1 MKTVETMKV
10 KGVVVAV
17 VAVLSGAASAVWP
30 FGGSDA
36 DGKDFVFAE
45 DGLAKASIV
54 VGREGAGYR
63 YAANELADYLAKLT
77 GARFAVSEKPLDG
90 MGAIWVGDPKGP
102 AKRDFEELEIA
113 VRDGRTL
120 VLDGD
125 GPRGT
130 LYAVY
135 EMLEDFGVGFY
146 TWDWD
151 YLPPVTNRLTLA
163 AGHLKRTKPWM
174 VCRKSWSGPTW
185 GNGEDH
191 FRYQMRLRYHDS
203 NGTRD
208 LWAKYG
214 MGQATS
220 FTNAP
225 SYSIAQTLCSHYIP
239 RKRFF
244 DEKKSPKEFHPEWY
258 AWNAAEKKRHG
269 HFVCVSN
276 EGMFRELVAELE
288 ADVRKEVAAR
298 PGEKVE
304 VSIGLD
310 DGSVRCDC
318 EKCMALSEGVPNRG
332 LAAAACQYIALV
344 NRVARHFAKKYPQVR
359 FNILSYDGFGPTPG
373 NPEKFRM
380 EPNAGVGVALLW
392 RNFGRPIAACE
403 RTPASVADWR
413 LITPNGIANWDYYA
427 NFNCWYIPF
436 PNLDTMGENWRYY
449 KAHNIDRIDS
459 QNQWSVLGDLAD
471 LHFWLYSKL
480 SWNPDADDRALI
492 ERFCRDVYGA
502 AAKHILE
509 YIDFLQHC
517 RDRQRGLWSGCYVL
531 STDAYLSGADCARIY
546 KLFCDAE
553 NAVRKDPARKR
564 NVARAKFGILA
575 LVGLR
580 YADMVEPAKR
590 IVRLPPREKILK
602 EFYETG
608 ILNDVGNGALW
619 AGEYQSFDSL
629 QKLMKGPEK
638 PVAKS
643 AQSKSLFVGGDGLS
657 GGKKMVKAKDE
668 NGATIATVDMRNP
681 TEQLYSIFMCDGN
694 RDVSY
699 TLKNGEAGDWYVFAD
714 LKVDSDDAGDPA
726 AAYFSF
732 RQPFANDTL
741 TGKVP
746 EEIVSLFVSGGREE
760 KGWRTVSFGRY
771 PMRTRATVYMFP
783 GVVKPLNS
791 YAVRS
796 FSFVSAAVMDD
807 ERNAARYLGANRLKS
822 VGGKM
827 EKERFDGF
835 MFARVG
841 DGTNVTAAAK
851 VVATVPRQSAGV
863 RHLLARVRIGSKK
876 YLATDVARLTLKG
889 KGGEE
894 IATARVGGS
903 PYDDSWQVI
912 SLGKH
917 ELAEGMTVEFALAP
931 DAEARFLD
939 VRNLW
944 AVEPE
949 FMERSVK

>member
-1 MKTVETMKV
+1 MQ
-10 KGVVVAV
+10 
-17 VAVLSGAASAVWP
+17 AAP
-30 FGGSDA
+30 RTR
-36 DGKDFVFAE
+36 DFVFAE
-45 DGLAKASIV
+45 DGFAKAAIV
-54 VGREGAGYR
+54 VGRDGPGYR
-63 YAANELADYLAKLT
+63 FAANELADYLAKLT
-77 GARFAVSEKPLDG
+77 RARFAVVEKPLEG
-90 MGAIWVGDPKGP
+90 LGAIWVGDPEGP
-102 AKRDFEELEIA
+102 ATRDFEELEIS

-135 EMLEDFGVGFY
+135 ELLEDFGVGFY
-146 TWDWD
+146 TWDYD
-151 YLPPVTNRLTLA
+151 YLPPATNRLALA
-163 AGHLKRTKPWM
+163 VGHEKRTKPWM

-185 GNGEDH
+185 GVGEEH
-191 FRYQMRLRYHDS
+191 FRYLMRLRYHD
-203 NGTRD
+203 NVGTKD
-208 LWAKYG
+208 LWAKHG
-214 MGQATS
+214 LGQATS
-220 FTNAP
+220 YTNAP

-239 RKRFF
+239 RRRFF

-258 AWNAAEKKRHG
+258 AWCAAEKKRHG

-276 EGMFRELVAELE
+276 DEMFRELVAELE

-304 VSIGLD
+304 IAIGLD

-318 EKCMALSEGVPNRG
+318 DKCMKLSEGVPNRG

-413 LITPNGIANWDYYA
+413 LITSNGIANWDYYA

-449 KAHNIDRIDS
+449 KAHRIDRIDS

-471 LHFWLYSKL
+471 LHFWLYAKL

-509 YIDFLQHC
+509 YIDFLHHC
-517 RDRQRGLWSGCYVL
+517 RDRQRGLWTGCYAL
-531 STDAYLSGADCARIY
+531 ATDSYLSGADCARIY

-553 NAVRKDPARKR
+553 NAVRKDPARLR
-564 NVARAKFGILA
+564 NVTRAKFGVLA
-575 LVGLR
+575 LAGMR
-580 YADMVEPAKR
+580 YNDMIGPAKR
-590 IVRLPPREKILK
+590 IVHLPPRAKLLK

-608 ILNDVGNGALW
+608 IKNDVGNGALW
-619 AGEYQSFDSL
+619 AGESQSFESMQAL
-629 QKLMKGPEK
+629 FKGAEK
-638 PVAKS
+638 PTAKPAQAKS
-643 AQSKSLFVGGDGLS
+643 RFVGGDELS
-657 GGKKMVKAKDE
+657 GGAKMVKAKDE
-668 NGATIATVDMRNP
+668 DGATIATVDMHNP
-681 TEQLYSIFMCDGN
+681 TEQLYAIFMCDGN

-699 TLKNGEAGDWYVFAD
+699 ALKDGEAGDWYVFAD
-714 LKVDSDDAGDPA
+714 LKVDSDEAEDPA

-732 RQPFANDTL
+732 RQPFANDVK
-741 TGKVP
+741 TGPRP

-771 PMRTRATVYMFP
+771 PMRAGAVVYMFP

-796 FSFVSAAVMDD
+796 FAFVSAAVMDD
-807 ERNAARYLGANRLKS
+807 ERNAARYLGANRLKA
-822 VGGKM
+822 VGGKTV
-827 EKERFDGF
+827 KERFDGF
-835 MFARVG
+835 SFARVG
-841 DGTNVTAAAK
+841 DGTNVAATAK
-851 VVATVPRQSAGV
+851 VVATVPKQSAGP
-863 RHLLARVRIGSKK
+863 RHLLARVRVGSKK
-876 YLATDVARLTLKG
+876 YLATDVARLTLRK
-889 KGGEE
+889 KDGEVL
-894 IATARVGGS
+894 ATARVGGS
-903 PYDDSWQVI
+903 PYDDSWQIV

-917 ELAEGMTVEFALAP
+917 ALEEGMTVELSLAP
-931 DAEARFLD
+931 DAAARFLD
-939 VRNLW
+939 LRNLW

-949 FMERSVK
+949 LMESSVK